1 MVEVDIKKK
10 EDFKKN
16 EGKKSLG
23 GLSATV
29 FFRHRAFALGQTVKI
44 YL

>member
-29 FFRHRAFALGQTVKI
+29 FFRHRVSFERSDKL
-44 YL
+44 